1 MTEAYQQI
9 LDNAIKANRERKF
22 FAQYPEH
29 PIAYGEEAPKAG
41 LEAYQAQLGHQ
52 FTTLHQGEPEK
63 WIGEEESPY
72 TREALGV
79 TYPTYSVDTL
89 VQNAAATR
97 KAWKNASIADRA
109 EVLIDSLE
117 RIKDRFYEIAYAT
130 MHTTGQSFVMS
141 FQASGPH
148 ANDRALEA
156 IAMAYEEQNRFP
168 ARQNWVKP
176 MGKFDLEVQKIY
188 KAVPKGIGLVV
199 GCSTF
204 PIWNSVP
211 GIYASLAT
219 GNPVIVKP
227 HPKSVYPIAIVVAE
241 LQAALADKGFDPKT
255 VQLAVDHSE
264 NLITKE
270 LAEHPKVKLIDYT
283 GGTAFGDYLE
293 GLPNKEVFT
302 EKAGVNSVILDSA
315 EDLDKVFQNLAF
327 AVSLYSGQMCTAPQ
341 NFFIPASGVKV
352 GDEVVSYTEVVQKL
366 RDAIDGFVNHP
377 KMGWSTL
384 GAIQNDTTLARAE
397 SLKDLNGELILGP
410 GQVDNPEFANARMC
424 TPSIVEATPDS
435 DMIRD
440 ELFGPILLVIKTKDT
455 EESIALASELAAT
468 KGAISCA
475 AYTTDAATEAAIYE
489 AMEDAA
495 VSVAMNLTGFIWVNQ
510 NAAFSDFH
518 VSGGNP
524 AGNASFTNP
533 AYVNRRFV
541 WLSHKKVG

>member
-1 MTEAYQQI
+1 MTEAYQEI
-9 LDNAIKANRERKF
+9 LNNAIKANQERKF

-29 PIAYGEEAPKAG
+29 PKAYGEEAPKKG
-41 LEAYQAQLGHQ
+41 LGDYQGQLGQ
-52 FTTLHQGEPEK
+52 PFDRLQQGEPDR

-72 TREALGV
+72 SREALGV
-79 TYPTYSVDTL
+79 TYPSYSVDTL
-89 VQNAAATR
+89 VNQAEATR
-97 KAWKNASIADRA
+97 KAWKKASIADRA

-156 IAMAYEEQNRFP
+156 IAMAYEEQSRFP
-168 ARQNWVKP
+168 EEQEWVKP
-176 MGKFDLEVQKIY
+176 MGKFDVTVAKRY
-188 KAVPKGIGLVV
+188 KPVPKGIGLVV

-211 GIYASLAT
+211 GLYASLAT

-227 HPKSVYPIAIVVAE
+227 HPKSVLPIAIVVAA

-264 NLITKE
+264 NLITKD

-315 EDLDKVFQNLAF
+315 KDLDAVFQNLAF

-341 NFFIPASGVKV
+341 NFFIPETGVKV
-352 GDEVVSYTEVVQKL
+352 GDETLSYDEVVQKL
-366 RDAIDGFVNHP
+366 KAAIDGFVKHP

-384 GAIQNDTTLARAE
+384 GAIQNDNTLARAQ
-397 SLKDLNGELILGP
+397 SLADLNGELILGP
-410 GQVDNPEFANARMC
+410 GQVENPEFANARMC
-424 TPSIVEATPDS
+424 TPAIVETTPDS
-435 DMIRD
+435 DRFRE
-440 ELFGPILLVIKTKDT
+440 ELFGPILLVIKTKNT

-475 AYTTDAATEAAIYE
+475 AYTTDPATEEAIYE
-489 AMEDAA
+489 AMEEAA

-541 WLSHKKVG
+541 WLSHKKVK

>member
-1 MTEAYQQI
+1 MTENYRTI
-9 LDNAIKANRERKF
+9 LESAIQANANRAF

-29 PIAYGEEAPKAG
+29 PKAYGEDAPEKGAAAYKEQLGKPFAG
-41 LEAYQAQLGHQ
+41 LL
-52 FTTLHQGEPEK
+52 QGDAAR

-72 TREALGV
+72 TREALGI
-79 TYPTYSVDTL
+79 TYPAFPVAELIDR
-89 VQNAAATR
+89 AAACR
-97 KAWKNASIADRA
+97 KGWKQASPDKRA

-117 RIKDRFYEIAYAT
+117 RVKDRFFEIAHAT

-156 IAMAYEEQNRFP
+156 IAMAYAELTRFP
-168 ARQNWVKP
+168 AEQQWVKP
-176 MGKFDLEVQKIY
+176 MGKFDLEVKKIY
-188 KAVPKGIGLVV
+188 KPVPLGIGLVV

-241 LQAALADKGFDPKT
+241 LQQSLEKYGFDPNT
-255 VQLAVDHSE
+255 VQLAVDASDA
-264 NLITKE
+264 LITKE
-270 LAEHPKVKLIDYT
+270 LAEHSQVKLIDYT
-283 GGTAFGDYLE
+283 GGSAFGDYLE
-293 GLPNKEVFT
+293 GLTHKVVFT
-302 EKAGVNSVILDSA
+302 EKAGVNSVILDSVV
-315 EDLDKVFQNLAF
+315 DLNAVLQNLSF

-341 NFFIPASGVKV
+341 NFFIPEEGIKE
-352 GDEVVSYTEVVQKL
+352 GDTVIPYEEVVHRL
-366 RDAIDGFVNHP
+366 RDAIHGLVTNP
-377 KMGWSTL
+377 KAGPGTL
-384 GAIQNDTTLARAE
+384 GAIQNQTTLERALGMKDMNG
-397 SLKDLNGELILGP
+397 SLVLGP
-410 GQVDNPEFANARMC
+410 DKVDNPEFANARIC
-424 TPSIVEATPDS
+424 TPAIVEADADS
-435 DMIRD
+435 DYIRH
-440 ELFGPILLVIKTKDT
+440 ELFGPIILVIKTRNT
-455 EESIALASELAAT
+455 EHSIARASELAAT

-475 AYTTDAATEAAIYE
+475 AYTTDAATEAHLLD

-495 VSVAMNLTGFIWVNQ
+495 VSVAINLTGFIWVNQ

>member
-1 MTEAYQQI
+1 MTAAYQQI
-9 LDNAIKANRERKF
+9 LKNAIQANRERKF

-29 PIAYGEEAPKAG
+29 PKAYGEEAPGIG
-41 LEAYQAQLGHQ
+41 LAAYQAQLGQ
-52 FTTLHQGEPEK
+52 PFAALQQGEAES

-72 TREALGV
+72 TRDALGI
-79 TYPTYSVDTL
+79 TYPAYAVDTL
-89 VQNAAATR
+89 IHSAQQVR
-97 KAWKNASIADRA
+97 KTWKNTPIIDRT

-117 RIKDRFYEIAYAT
+117 RIKERFYEIAYAT

-156 IAMAYEEQNRFP
+156 IAMAYEEQTRFP
-168 ARQNWVKP
+168 ATQQWVKP
-176 MGKFDLEVQKIY
+176 MGKFDITVEKTY
-188 KAVPKGIGLVV
+188 KPVPKGIGLVI

-227 HPKSVYPIAIVVAE
+227 HPKAVYPIAIVVAE
-241 LQAALADKGFDPKT
+241 LQAALVAKGYNPNI
-255 VQLAVDHSE
+255 VQLAVDHSDH
-264 NLITKE
+264 LITKE
-270 LAEHPKVKLIDYT
+270 LAEHPAITLIDYT

-293 GLPNKEVFT
+293 GLNGKEVFT
-302 EKAGVNSVILDSA
+302 EKAGVNTVILDA
-315 EDLDKVFQNLAF
+315 VEDLDKVFQNLAF

-341 NFFIPASGVKV
+341 NFFIPADGVKE
-352 GDEVVSYTEVVQKL
+352 GDTLVPYDTVVQRL
-366 RDAIDGFVNHP
+366 RDAINGFVKHP

-384 GAIQNDTTLARAE
+384 GAIQNETTLTRAQQAE
-397 SLKDLNGELILGP
+397 GLDGEVILGP
-410 GQVDNPEFANARMC
+410 GQVENPEFAAARMC
-424 TPSIVEATPDS
+424 TPAIIEATPDMP
-435 DMIRD
+435 MIRE

-455 EESIALASELAAT
+455 AESIALASELGAT

-475 AYTTDAATEAAIYE
+475 AYTTNPATEAAIYD

-541 WLSHKKVG
+541 WLSHKKVH

>member
-1 MTEAYQQI
+1 MTAGYQQI
-9 LDNAIKANRERKF
+9 LENAIQANRERKF

-29 PIAYGEEAPKAG
+29 PKAYGEEAPGIG
-41 LEAYQAQLGHQ
+41 LAAYQAQLGKP
-52 FTTLHQGEPEK
+52 FTALQQGEAES
-63 WIGEEESPY
+63 WNGEEESPY
-72 TREALGV
+72 TRAGLGI
-79 TYPTYSVDTL
+79 TYPVYAVDSL
-89 VQNAAATR
+89 VHAAQQVR
-97 KAWKNASIADRA
+97 KVWKNTSIDDRT

-117 RIKDRFYEIAYAT
+117 RIKARFYEIAYAT

-156 IAMAYEEQNRFP
+156 IAMAYEEQTRFP
-168 ARQNWVKP
+168 ATQQWVKP
-176 MGKFDLEVQKIY
+176 MGKFDITVEKTY
-188 KAVPKGIGLVV
+188 KPVPKGIGLVV

-211 GIYASLAT
+211 GIYANLAT

-227 HPKSVYPIAIVVAE
+227 HPKAVYPIAIVVAE
-241 LQAALADKGFDPKT
+241 LQAALAAKGYSPNV
-255 VQLAVDHSE
+255 VQLAVDHSDH
-264 NLITKE
+264 LITKA
-270 LAEHPKVKLIDYT
+270 LAEHPAITLIDYT

-293 GLPNKEVFT
+293 GLSGKEVFT
-302 EKAGVNSVILDSA
+302 EKAGVNTVILDA
-315 EDLDKVFQNLAF
+315 VEDLDKVFQNLAF

-341 NFFIPASGVKV
+341 NFFIPADGVKE
-352 GDEVVSYTEVVQKL
+352 GDNLVPYDTVVQRL
-366 RDAIDGFVNHP
+366 RDAIDGFVKHP

-384 GAIQNDTTLARAE
+384 GAIQNETTLARAQQTE
-397 SLKDLNGELILGP
+397 GLDGELILEP
-410 GQVDNPEFANARMC
+410 GHVENPEFAEARMC
-424 TPSIVEATPDS
+424 TPAIIEATPDMP
-435 DMIRD
+435 MIRE
-440 ELFGPILLVIKTKDT
+440 ELFGPIVLIIKTKDT
-455 EESIALASELAAT
+455 AESIALASELAAT

-475 AYTTDAATEAAIYE
+475 AYTTDAAIEASIYD

-541 WLSHKKVG
+541 WLSHKKVH

>member
-9 LDNAIKANRERKF
+9 LDNAIKANQERKF

-29 PIAYGEEAPKAG
+29 PKAYGEEAPATG
-41 LEAYQAQLGHQ
+41 FAAFEAQLGHP
-52 FTTLHQGEPEK
+52 FQGLQQGQPDK

-72 TREALGV
+72 TRQALGI
-79 TYPTYSVDTL
+79 TYPTYPVAQL
-89 VQNAAATR
+89 VEDAVSTR
-97 KAWKNASIADRA
+97 KAWKTTTIADRA
-109 EVLIDSLE
+109 EILIDSLE
-117 RIKDRFYEIAYAT
+117 RLKDRFYEIAYAT
-130 MHTTGQSFVMS
+130 MHSTGQSFVMS

-156 IAMAYEEQNRFP
+156 IAMAVEEQSRFP
-168 ARQNWVKP
+168 ESQHWVKP

-188 KAVPKGIGLVV
+188 KPVPKGIGLVV

-219 GNPVIVKP
+219 GNPIIVKP

-241 LQAALADKGFDPKT
+241 LQAALVAKGYDPKT

-264 NLITKE
+264 DLITKE

-293 GLPNKEVFT
+293 GLTGKEVFT
-302 EKAGVNSVILDSA
+302 EKAGVNSVILDSVV
-315 EDLDKVFQNLAF
+315 DLDKVFQNLAF

-352 GDEVVSYTEVVQKL
+352 GHEVVPYNTVVQKL
-366 RDAIDGFVNHP
+366 RDAIDGFVKHP

-384 GAIQNDTTLARAE
+384 GAIQNETTLARAE
-397 SLKDLNGELILGP
+397 NLNHLNGTLILGP

-424 TPSIVEATPDS
+424 TPSIVEATSDS
-435 DMIRD
+435 EMIRE
-440 ELFGPILLVIKTKDT
+440 ELFGPILLVIKTRNT
-455 EESIALASELAAT
+455 AESIALASELAAT

-475 AYTTDAATEAAIYE
+475 AYTTDSTTEEAIYE
-489 AMEDAA
+489 AMEEAA

-533 AYVNRRFV
+533 AFVNRRFV